1 MDSATLAVSQG
12 NTRRGAAAVYMDI
25 SHPDIEEFIDIR
37 KPTGGDDNRRCLN
50 LHHGVTI
57 TDEFMRCVKAKIKF
71 DLLCPHSGEV
81 VKSVDA
87 TEMWR
92 KILKN
97 RVETGEPYI
106 LFIDTVN
113 KTIPQ
118 HHKDKGLFV
127 KQSNLCSE
135 ITLPTNRERTAVC
148 CLGSLNLERWDE
160 WKDEAES
167 VLYAAVKALDN
178 VLDNFIYG
186 VDSRDYKRAIH
197 SATQERSI
205 GLGVMGWHGL
215 LLRNRMPFESVQA
228 RSLNKIVF
236 STIHKYAKQASVNLA
251 DERGVCPD
259 GGNQRNSNV
268 IAIAPTANISVIC
281 GGATPCVEPIA
292 GNAYLQKTLSG
303 SFLVKNLQLE
313 QLLEEKGQNKP
324 EIWRKIIEDKGS
336 VRNLDFLTDEEKKIF
351 KTGYELDMKEL
362 IIQAADRQ
370 KYICQSQSLN
380 LFLKSPISGKQLN
393 DVHVLAH
400 ELGVKSLYY
409 LRSESVIEADS
420 VDNTAVRRQVSIGE
434 ECSVC
439 Q

>member
-1 MDSATLAVSQG
+1 
-12 NTRRGAAAVYMDI
+12 
-25 SHPDIEEFIDIR
+25 
-37 KPTGGDDNRRCLN
+37 
-50 LHHGVTI
+50 
-57 TDEFMRCVKAKIKF
+57 
-71 DLLCPHSGEV
+71 
-81 VKSVDA
+81 
-87 TEMWR
+87 
-92 KILKN
+92 
-97 RVETGEPYI
+97 
-106 LFIDTVN
+106 
-113 KTIPQ
+113 
-118 HHKDKGLFV
+118 
-127 KQSNLCSE
+127 
-135 ITLPTNRERTAVC
+135 
-148 CLGSLNLERWDE
+148 
-160 WKDEAES
+160 
-167 VLYAAVKALDN
+167 
-178 VLDNFIYG
+178 
-186 VDSRDYKRAIH
+186 
-197 SATQERSI
+197 
-205 GLGVMGWHGL
+205 MGWHGL
-215 LLRNRMPFESVQA
+215 LLKNRMPFESVQA

-313 QLLEEKGQNKP
+313 QLLDEKGQNKP

-362 IIQAADRQ
+362 VIQAADRQ

-420 VDNTAVRRQVSIGE
+420 VDNTAVRRQVSVGE